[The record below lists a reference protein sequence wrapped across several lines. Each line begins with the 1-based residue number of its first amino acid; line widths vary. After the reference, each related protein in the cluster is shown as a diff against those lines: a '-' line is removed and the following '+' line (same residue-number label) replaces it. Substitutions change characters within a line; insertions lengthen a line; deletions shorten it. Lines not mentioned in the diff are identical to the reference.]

1 MNRPGVMSRP
11 LENRPIR
18 ALRRTNMINPD
29 KTTSI
34 KCIVAKAEP
43 WCWGQY
49 IYCVTAAGEALEGFS
64 GRNRADLNIG
74 DIITARVRY
83 CIMSEQ
89 YLIRETTKHRK
100 AV

>member
-1 MNRPGVMSRP
+1 
-11 LENRPIR
+11 
-18 ALRRTNMINPD
+18 MINPD

-34 KCIVAKAEP
+34 KCIVAKTEP
-43 WCWGQY
+43 WGSRGQY
-49 IYCVTAAGEALEGFS
+49 IYCITAAGVALEGFS
-64 GRNRADLNIG
+64 GRNKADLNIG

-83 CIMSEQ
+83 SIMSEQ